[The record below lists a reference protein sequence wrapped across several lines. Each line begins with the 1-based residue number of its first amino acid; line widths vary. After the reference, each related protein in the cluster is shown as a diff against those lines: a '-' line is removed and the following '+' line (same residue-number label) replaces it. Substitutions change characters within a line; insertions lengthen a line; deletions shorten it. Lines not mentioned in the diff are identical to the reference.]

1 MKPVTEESGD
11 PSVRIRFLF
20 SEAVFVSEKGKLD
33 IAIGAA
39 RWAKLLVVSKQI
51 YANHYFDASLT
62 VTAFGRNPNANGD
75 LFYENRSRVDG
86 LNGLFGKLER
96 GVIEGQ
102 GGR

>member
-86 LNGLFGKLER
+86 LTVCSAN
-96 GVIEGQ
+96 
-102 GGR
+102 